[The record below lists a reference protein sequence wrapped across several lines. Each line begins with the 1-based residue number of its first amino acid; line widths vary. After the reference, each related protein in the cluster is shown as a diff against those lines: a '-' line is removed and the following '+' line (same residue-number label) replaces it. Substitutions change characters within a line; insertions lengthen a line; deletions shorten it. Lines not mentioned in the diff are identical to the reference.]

1 MRKLLILATVIGVA
15 GAGIAIYLLFPFEPP
30 APDAGVAQS
39 LAQDRAHRVADV
51 KYDLSFT
58 IPAGKTTPIAGRAIT
73 TFTLNDAGAPLA
85 LDFAQTPDHL
95 HSVLANTH
103 KIDARIQNGHI
114 VIPSRMLVKGENTI
128 AIEFTAGNES
138 LNRNDDFLYT
148 LFVPAR
154 ASLALP
160 CFDQPDLKAR
170 WRLMLTLPPT
180 WTAVSNGRE
189 TGRIST
195 SERVGLMFEETQPLP
210 TYLFAFAAGMF
221 SVETAERN
229 GRQFRM
235 FHRESD
241 TAKVARNRDAIFD
254 LHARAL
260 AWLEEYT
267 GIPYPFGKFDFVLI
281 PSFQFGGMEHA
292 GAIYYNAS
300 SLMLDESA
308 TQNQLLGRAN
318 VISHETSHI
327 WFGDLVTMRWFND
340 VWMKEVFANFMA
352 AKIVNPSFP
361 QVNHELRF
369 LLQNYPTSYDVDR
382 TAGANPIRQE
392 LANLNEAGSLY
403 GAIIYQ
409 KAPIVMRQLELL
421 VGADSFREGLRTYL
435 KRYSFK
441 NATWLDLVEILSNA
455 DPSTTLGTGSAS
467 SHPTKIDLAAWSHA
481 WVDLPGRPEIT
492 TLIDSSG
499 GRIDRLAFDQVIP
512 EGGVFKPERLHVAL
526 GMKTGVRMLDV
537 TLAAPHTDVPEAAG
551 VPAPDWLLPVGDG
564 LGYGSFNLDPV
575 TLDYLTHSLH
585 AIADPLTRGA
595 AMVALWESMLD
606 GKVLPVRVFAEL
618 LVALPAETN
627 ELNTAQLLDYTRAM
641 FWRFTPAEDREAIAG
656 KLESELRAGLS
667 RAATTSLKAA
677 WFNALRSIAT
687 TPPTITWL
695 DQVWRHDVK
704 IEGLPL
710 SEADEADLALDLAVR
725 GVIDARDVLTTELNR
740 IKNADRKARFAFVT
754 PAVSADAAVRDAFFD
769 SLKDVKNRA
778 HEAWVLDA
786 VRYLNHPL
794 RAAGSAKYIPSALDL
809 VREIQRTGDIF
820 FPKRWTDASLGGYQS
835 PQDAATVRAFI
846 EHLPEDYPPRLRW
859 VLLSSAD
866 QLFRAAGLTK

>member
-1 MRKLLILATVIGVA
+1 MRKLLILATVIGVV
-15 GAGIAIYLLFPFEPP
+15 GGGIAIYLFFPFEPL
-30 APDAGVAQS
+30 APDAGIAQS
-39 LAQDRAHRVADV
+39 LAQDRAHRIADL
-51 KYDLSFT
+51 KYDLAFT
-58 IPAGKTTPIAGRAIT
+58 IPGGKTAPIAGRAIT
-73 TFTLNDAGAPLA
+73 TFTLNDTAAPLA
-85 LDFAQTPDHL
+85 LDFAQPADRL
-95 HSVLANTH
+95 QSVTANTH

-114 VIPSRMLVKGENTI
+114 VIPSRVLVKGENTI

-154 ASLALP
+154 ASLAMP
-160 CFDQPDLKAR
+160 CFDQPDLKAK
-170 WRLMLTLPPT
+170 WRLQLTLPPD
-180 WTAVSNGRE
+180 WNAVSNGRE
-189 TGRIST
+189 TGRIAT
-195 SERVGLMFEETQPLP
+195 AERVGLMFEETQPLP
-210 TYLFAFAAGMF
+210 TYLFAFAAGRF
-221 SVETAERN
+221 SIETAERN

-235 FHRESD
+235 FHRETD
-241 TAKVARNRDAIFD
+241 AAKVARNRDAIFD
-254 LHARAL
+254 LHAHAL
-260 AWLEEYT
+260 AWLEDYT

-369 LLQNYPTSYDVDR
+369 LLQNYPTAYDVDR

-421 VGADSFREGLRTYL
+421 VGADAFRDGLRTYL

-441 NATWLDLVEILSNA
+441 NATWLDLVAILA
-455 DPSTTLGTGSAS
+455 DADASS

-492 TLIDSSG
+492 TLLNTSR
-499 GRIDRLAFDQVIP
+499 GRIDGLAFDQVIP

-526 GMKTGVRMLDV
+526 GMRTGVRIFDV
-537 TLAAPHTDVPEAAG
+537 TLATPHTEVPEAAG
-551 VPAPDWLLPVGDG
+551 LEAPDWLLPVGDG

-575 TLDYLTHSLH
+575 TLDYLTRSLH
-585 AIADPLTRGA
+585 TIADPLTRGA
-595 AMVALWESMLD
+595 ALVALWESMLD
-606 GKVLPVRVFAEL
+606 GQVMPVRVFAEL
-618 LVALPAETN
+618 LVALPLEKD

-641 FWRFTPAEDREAIAG
+641 FWRFTQADDRDAIAG
-656 KLESELRAGLS
+656 KLEGELRAGLNG
-667 RAATTSLKAA
+667 ATTTSLKAA

-687 TPPTITWL
+687 TPPAITWL
-695 DQVWRHDVK
+695 DQVWRHEVK
-704 IEGLPL
+704 IDGLPL

-725 GVIDARDVLTTELNR
+725 GVFDAPDVLATELNR

-754 PAVSADAAVRDAFFD
+754 PAVSSDAAVRDAFFD
-769 SLKDVKNRA
+769 SLKDVKNRG

-794 RAAGSAKYIPSALDL
+794 RAPGSAKYIPAALEL
-809 VREIQRTGDIF
+809 VRDIQRTGDIF

-835 PQDAATVRAFI
+835 PQEAATVRAFI

-866 QLFRAAGLTK
+866 QLFRAAALVK